1 MIEKI
6 VLPKKPLKLFAP
18 PLCNAT
24 LKKKVAHC
32 KLQFNETNFLKRIFS
47 AKTIGGNT
55 VIATVS
61 QDQSDA

>member
-1 MIEKI
+1 MQDLHFMK
-6 VLPKKPLKLFAP
+6 AS
-18 PLCNAT
+18 
-24 LKKKVAHC
+24 C